1 MLTLLFDGI
10 AYGMLLFV
18 LRQRLRWV
26 MTSPAVRAVEAD
38 REPKSITSSRRS
50 RSGVDFLFV
59 QGKPE

>member
-38 REPKSITSSRRS
+38 RERS
-50 RSGVDFLFV
+50 RSPRPEGVV
-59 QGKPE
+59 RA